1 MTIDVS
7 NGPRIDETTQLYVG
21 IRKYKEV
28 TLAKY
33 IPLFDVGG
41 AATGNDILGLMAQ
54 TVSFDNIATQIVTN
68 QTDVELQANWLKA
81 YGQDV
86 PGLHAEMLALNI
98 LIESLKTTIK
108 NNAAL
113 ILGTFNEQE
122 EFVYTALTGGQR
134 AAIKNLLDPISAFI
148 VNVAA

>member
-1 MTIDVS
+1 MAIDVS

-33 IPLFDVGG
+33 MPLFDAGG

-54 TVSFDNIATQIVTN
+54 TVSFDKIATQIVTN

-86 PGLHAEMLALNI
+86 PGLHAEMIALNI
-98 LIESLKTTIK
+98 LVESLKTTIK
-108 NNAAL
+108 NNAGL
-113 ILGTFNEQE
+113 ILGDFDIDE
-122 EFVYTALTGGQR
+122 EFAYTALTGGQR

-148 VNVAA
+148 VNIAP